1 MFGVYL
7 SQNRLS
13 HLSKKRFADLIHF
26 ERNDLQ
32 SLLANLPKLH
42 KHRI

>member
-1 MFGVYL
+1 MFRVDL
-7 SQNRLS
+7 NQNRLS
-13 HLSKKRFADLIHF
+13 RLSQKRFVELIHR
-26 ERNDLQ
+26 ERNGLQ